1 MVNINNLKTTRGW
14 AAILESVMCIDAC
27 APASILS
34 YYLDNIDGFSTI
46 FCPLGYELYEA
57 IGHAMREE
65 PEAFEAAVETGMMQ
79 SAISTHLGAALDVWE
94 NWNSM
99 SPGIYHLM
107 DDPRL
112 SSYISFHNRIYI
124 ESLRDVEDE
133 ETWYDTVHQLAEML
147 NVADYKGY

>member
-1 MVNINNLKTTRGW
+1 M
-14 AAILESVMCIDAC
+14 
-27 APASILS
+27 P
-34 YYLDNIDGFSTI
+34 
-46 FCPLGYELYEA
+46 
-57 IGHAMREE
+57 MR
-65 PEAFEAAVETGMMQ
+65 
-79 SAISTHLGAALDVWE
+79 
-94 NWNSM
+94 
-99 SPGIYHLM
+99 PGIYHLM